1 MASTPK
7 FDYYEALG
15 VGRKAKAEEIRKAY
29 RRLARKHHPDVNPG
43 DKSAEERFK
52 RIQEAYDVLSD
63 KKKKDM
69 YDQYGFYSEQGV
81 PPGGGARGGAPNF
94 DFSGFDFSEDFGG
107 GGPRGGGRAGAGT
120 TGGAGFGENLRDVFS
135 QFFTGRGGG
144 AAGAAEAE
152 AAPQRGEDL
161 EYEVRIGFWDAIK
174 GTIIRGLQVQR
185 YEQCPTCGGTGSA
198 GGAASGATCPQ
209 CHGSG
214 KVTQAARAMRFQI
227 TCPRCRGSG
236 RLRNACPACHGD
248 GRILRTDSID
258 VRIPA
263 GAQDGSRPRIAG
275 KGNAGTAGGP
285 SGDLYIIVR
294 TQPHPY
300 FRRQG
305 DDIHIS
311 VPVTVTEAALGSKI
325 EVPTI
330 DGQALLRIP
339 PGTQSGQKFRV
350 RERGV
355 LNPRTGRRGDQY
367 VEVQIHVP
375 RVVDERSKEIL
386 RELARLNPQDPRA
399 QLFTRL

>member
-1 MASTPK
+1 MAATPK
-7 FDYYEALG
+7 FDYYEALR
-15 VGRKAKAEEIRKAY
+15 VGRKAKADEIRKAY
-29 RRLARKHHPDVNPG
+29 KRLARKYHPDLNPG
-43 DKSAEERFK
+43 DKSAEDRFK
-52 RIQEAYDVLSD
+52 RVQEAYDVLSD
-63 KKKKDM
+63 PKKKQM
-69 YDQYGFYSEQGV
+69 YDQFGFYSEQGV
-81 PPGGGARGGAPNF
+81 PPGGARPGGAPNF
-94 DFSGFDFSEDFGG
+94 DFSGFDFSDVTGGAERGRRAGG
-107 GGPRGGGRAGAGT
+107 GF
-120 TGGAGFGENLRDVFS
+120 GAGFGENLRDMFS
-135 QFFTGRGGG
+135 QFFSGRG
-144 AAGAAEAE
+144 AAAE

-161 EYEVRIGFWDAIK
+161 EYEVRIGFWDAI
-174 GTIIRGLQVQR
+174 RGAVKRLSVQR
-185 YEQCPTCGGTGSA
+185 HEQCHTCGGSGAA
-198 GGAASGATCPQ
+198 GGGASAATCPQ
-209 CHGSG
+209 CNGSG
-214 KVTQAARAMRFQI
+214 TVTQAAGAMRFQI
-227 TCPRCRGSG
+227 GCPRCRGAG
-236 RLRNACPACHGD
+236 KLRHTCSACHGD
-248 GRILRTDSID
+248 GRILRTDAID

-263 GAQDGSRPRIAG
+263 GTQEGARLRIPG
-275 KGNAGTAGGP
+275 KGNAGAADGAA
-285 SGDLYIIVR
+285 GDLYIVVR
-294 TQPHPY
+294 PEPHPY

-305 DDIHIS
+305 DDIHIA